1 MTTPAAGCAKSPLG
15 PTVESAVSHEALG
28 GLGLSAQPP
37 EHSTHRLAASDGH
50 RHDGIVEDAERSP
63 QPSVHPIHR
72 EPLRKEKNRRGS
84 PWTWPAVHEILA
96 HDAP

>member
-1 MTTPAAGCAKSPLG
+1 MTASAARWAKLPLR
-15 PTVESAVSHEALG
+15 PTVEPAVSREALG
-28 GLGLSAQPP
+28 GLGLSTQPP
-37 EHSTHRLAASDGH
+37 ERSAHRLAASDGH
-50 RHDGIVEDAERSP
+50 RHDGTVEDAERSS

-84 PWTWPAVHEILA
+84 PWTRPTVHGILA